1 MKFKKFSAVLALGA
15 AAALVLSACSTG
27 DGSGSGSATEGGEK
41 GTSGESI
48 VLGYTPGW
56 TDQEQMAYLV
66 ANQLEKLGYSTKF
79 EELADNGPIFA
90 ATASGD
96 IDIFASTW
104 PDGLHSEY
112 MKEFGDNLE
121 SLNVFYDQAKS
132 MLAVPSYTPVDSIA
146 DLKDNGDRFDH
157 EIIGIEPGAGLTRV
171 TQENAMPTYGLD
183 DWKLVTSSTASMLTV
198 LGDAIDNKKDVVV
211 TLWQPFWATSAYDI
225 KVLDDPEGAMGPSE
239 TLQSM
244 ATKGFSE
251 AHPDAAELIAGIKL
265 SDEDYGALEVLI
277 LSDEFDGNQAGA
289 VEQWIKEHPDAFPTL
304 IQ

>member
-1 MKFKKFSAVLALGA
+1 MKRNGRLAMVLAIGA
-15 AAALVLSACSTG
+15 GTALALSACSSGGGGENG
-27 DGSGSGSATEGGEK
+27 DGAEGG
-41 GTSGESI
+41 GAAGDTI

-66 ANQLEKLGYSTKF
+66 ANQLEKLGYETKM

-112 MKEFGDNLE
+112 MKEFGDDLE
-121 SLNVFYDQAKS
+121 SLNVFYDNARS
-132 MLAVPSYTPVDSIA
+132 MLAVPSFTPVDSIA
-146 DLKDNGDRFDH
+146 DLKDNAALFGN
-157 EIIGIEPGAGLTRV
+157 EIVGIEPGAGLVRV
-171 TQENAMPTYGLD
+171 TQEDAMPAYGLD
-183 DWKLVTSSTASMLTV
+183 DWKLTTSSTASMLTV

-225 KVLDDPEGAMGPSE
+225 KILEDPEGAMGPSE

-251 AHPDAAELIAGIKL
+251 QYPDAAELIAGIKL

-277 LSDEFDGNQAGA
+277 LSDEFEGDYEGA
-289 VEQWIKEHPDAFPTL
+289 VAQWIKEHPDAFPTL